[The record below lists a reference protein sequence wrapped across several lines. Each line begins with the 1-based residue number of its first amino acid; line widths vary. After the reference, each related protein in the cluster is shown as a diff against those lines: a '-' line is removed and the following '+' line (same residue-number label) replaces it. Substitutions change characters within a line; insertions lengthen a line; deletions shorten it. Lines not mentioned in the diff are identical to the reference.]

1 MPTLNDFRLTRLAH
15 LFKRASQDYIVPILC
30 NWLLTAK
37 FLQSSYLKKIGFALP
52 KRGGANCQIVNG
64 RLSAPKSVLE
74 ATDATAVRLA
84 FVVPAHLAAVV
95 VQAPY
100 PR

>member
-15 LFKRASQDYIVPILC
+15 LFKMALQEYIFPILC

-37 FLQSSYLKKIGFALP
+37 FL
-52 KRGGANCQIVNG
+52 QIVNG

-74 ATDATAVRLA
+74 ATYATAVRLA
-84 FVVPAHLAAVV
+84 FAVPVHLAAVV
-95 VQAPY
+95 VQVPY